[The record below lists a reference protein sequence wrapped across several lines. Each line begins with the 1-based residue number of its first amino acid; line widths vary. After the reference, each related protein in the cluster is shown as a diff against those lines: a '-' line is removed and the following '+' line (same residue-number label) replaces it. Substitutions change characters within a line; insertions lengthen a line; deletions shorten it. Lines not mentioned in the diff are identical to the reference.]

1 MPQIRVPATA
11 PEAEK
16 NKAASPR
23 PGAPADST
31 EGLFRIS
38 AEPRDVTIPATG
50 EQATFALRVMNTS
63 AIVDGYAVEAPG
75 APEWLHVDPGQVSLL
90 PGSEE
95 VVTARLQV
103 SAATLVPAQ
112 QLQVTLRIRSMS
124 QAPAHADFSV
134 LVTVPIVDVPVRLH
148 PEPSLLHV
156 RDRDTAQCSVFVD
169 NSNSNRPV
177 QLRFVGSDPELAVGF
192 RFEPAMLE
200 VAPAATGSVLVSV
213 TGAAPEPGHEISRP
227 LTITAL
233 DGNRRVDTGITFQ
246 QVASASPM

>member
-11 PEAEK
+11 PKAETD
-16 NKAASPR
+16 KAASPR

-192 RFEPAMLE
+192 RFEPATLE

-213 TGAAPEPGHEISRP
+213 TAAGPSLGRKYPGH
-227 LTITAL
+227 
-233 DGNRRVDTGITFQ
+233 
-246 QVASASPM
+246 